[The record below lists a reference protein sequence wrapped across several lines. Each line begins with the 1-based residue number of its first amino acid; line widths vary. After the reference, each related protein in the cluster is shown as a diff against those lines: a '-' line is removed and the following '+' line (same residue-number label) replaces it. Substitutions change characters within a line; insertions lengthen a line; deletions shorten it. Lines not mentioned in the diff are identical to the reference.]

1 MNAVDLAILI
11 VVGFSAVT
19 GLRRGFMLGMV
30 DLFAF
35 ALALIA
41 GARLSTLLAAP
52 LRARGL
58 SDPLAAGLGFFI
70 AAVVTYAILG
80 LAVRVLLAPLGAF
93 GAGTPLGWV
102 NGILGLIPG
111 AVRGLALAAFL
122 VIVLAALPP
131 ELGLGR
137 YFTSSQLAAPLA
149 ASGREALDAGM
160 SWAGV
165 DPTSLGLPP
174 APQAID

>member
-19 GLRRGFMLGMV
+19 GLRRGFMLGIV

-41 GARLSTLLAAP
+41 GARLTELLAAP
-52 LRARGL
+52 LRQRGL
-58 SDPLAAGLGFFI
+58 PNPLAAGIGFFI

-80 LAVRVLLAPLGAF
+80 FAVRMLLAPLGAF

-102 NGILGLIPG
+102 NGVLGLIPG
-111 AVRGLALAAFL
+111 ALRGLALAALL
-122 VIVLAALPP
+122 VITLAALPA
-131 ELGLGR
+131 ELGLQR
-137 YFTSSQLAAPLA
+137 YFVSSQFAVPLA

-160 SWAGV
+160 AWAGV
-165 DPTSLGLPP
+165 DPTAIGLP
-174 APQAID
+174 APRTIN

>member
-35 ALALIA
+35 ALALVA
-41 GARLSTLLAAP
+41 GARLTELVAGP
-52 LRARGL
+52 LHARGIPN
-58 SDPLAAGLGFFI
+58 PLAAGIAFFI
-70 AAVVTYAILG
+70 AAVVTYALLG
-80 LAVRVLLAPLGAF
+80 FAVRLLLAPLGAF

-102 NGILGLIPG
+102 NGVLGLIPG

-122 VIVLAALPP
+122 VIALTALPP
-131 ELGLGR
+131 ELGVHR
-137 YFTSSQLAAPLA
+137 YLITSQLAAPLA
-149 ASGREALDAGM
+149 TSGREALDSGLA
-160 SWAGV
+160 WAGV
-165 DPTSLGLPP
+165 DLRSLGFP
-174 APQAID
+174 APPSEFN